1 MHVALALAKKIST
14 CLSLFMNDRL
24 TPESEIF
31 RALADPT
38 RRLLLERLSASER
51 NATEL
56 RDGLSI
62 SQPAISQHIAVLRG
76 AGLIEEEKQGRQ
88 IRYRIRPEGLSPVVD
103 WLTRYRAFW
112 PARVDKL
119 KALLKEMDQ

>member
-1 MHVALALAKKIST
+1 M
-14 CLSLFMNDRL
+14 D
-24 TPESEIF
+24 ESEVF

-38 RRLLLERLSASER
+38 RRAVFERLLAGER

-56 RDGLSI
+56 RDGMAI

-76 AGLIEEEKQGRQ
+76 AGLISEQRAGRH
-88 IRYRIRPEGLSPVVD
+88 IRYAVNPEGLRPLID

-112 PARVDKL
+112 PARVEKL
-119 KALLKEMDQ
+119 KDMLKDMNQ

>member
-1 MHVALALAKKIST
+1 
-14 CLSLFMNDRL
+14 MN
-24 TPESEIF
+24 ESDVF

-38 RRLLLERLSASER
+38 RRAVFDRLLAGEK

-56 RDGLSI
+56 RAGLEI

-76 AGLIEEEKQGRQ
+76 AGLIAEARAGRHVN
-88 IRYRIRPEGLSPVVD
+88 YRVNPDGLLPLID
-103 WLTRYRAFW
+103 WLARYRAFW
-112 PARVDKL
+112 PARVDRL